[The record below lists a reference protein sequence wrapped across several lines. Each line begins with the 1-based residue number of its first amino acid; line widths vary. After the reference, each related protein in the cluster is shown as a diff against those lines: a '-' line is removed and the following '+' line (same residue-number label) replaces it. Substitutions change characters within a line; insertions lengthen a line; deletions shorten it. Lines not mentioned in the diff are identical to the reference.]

1 VGILSLDFF
10 AKKIGGSAVFW
21 AAIVTELIVIT
32 VYNMKII
39 SFLWLNLVG
48 AAGVYLI
55 ALALQPILSAKKG

>member
-1 VGILSLDFF
+1 
-10 AKKIGGSAVFW
+10 
-21 AAIVTELIVIT
+21 
-32 VYNMKII
+32 MKII